1 MNKQTVWVHGCAV
14 LGEATATTTLN
25 VTDFGTTASTPPPGG
40 PHFVRLVVPAPA
52 TINGKP
58 IQLTQAFLR
67 YRTFGGA
74 SIINVRLFDCET
86 NMDTL
91 NVSLSS
97 SIFVTT
103 ALPPTL
109 GSPIPVTNGAVAF
122 SIEVIFPSSGGRVD
136 FAGAGFEF
144 TT

>member
-1 MNKQTVWVHGCAV
+1 MAKQTVWTHGCAV
-14 LGEATATTTLN
+14 LGEPTAATTLN
-25 VTDFGTTASTPPPGG
+25 VTDFGTSTSIPPPGG
-40 PHFVRLVVPAPA
+40 PHFVRIVVPAPA
-52 TINGKP
+52 VINGKP

-74 SIINVRLFDCET
+74 SIINLRLFDCES

-91 NVSLSS
+91 NVSLTSNV
-97 SIFVTT
+97 FVTT

-109 GSPIPVTNGAVAF
+109 GAPIPVTNGAVAF
-122 SIEVIFPSSGGRVD
+122 AIEVIFPSSGGRVD
-136 FAGAGFEF
+136 IAGAGFEF